1 MLKKACLLLATTV
14 LILSAAAGCGGGKM
28 AQDGDTVKVHY
39 TGTLADGSQFDSSEG
54 RAPLEFTLGQGQ
66 LIPGFEKAVLG
77 MTTGQKKTVTL
88 PAAEAYGPHIAEMVI
103 EVPQDDLPEGLEPQ
117 VGQQLQMTLESGR
130 VTSVMV
136 VSISE
141 DTITIDANHPLAGK
155 DLTFEIELVEVAN

>member
-1 MLKKACLLLATTV
+1 
-14 LILSAAAGCGGGKM
+14 M

-103 EVPQDDLPEGLEPQ
+103 EVPQGDLPEGLEPQ

-130 VTSVMV
+130 GTSVMV
-136 VSISE
+136 VGISE
-141 DTITIDANHPLAGK
+141 DTITIDANHFLAGK
-155 DLTFEIELVEVAN
+155 DLTFEIELVEVAK